1 MESRHIHCLAGA
13 ILLAAIYFVF
23 PIPHT
28 AALRNL
34 LMLAL
39 IALLTV
45 LWKRGTEA
53 DGVRVSR
60 NPEIMALGALTLWMA
75 VQTSLWAVD
84 RAFSFSELV
93 GEWGGALLVAWV
105 GYAIARRLSKADG
118 PACAETLPTWIVL
131 ALFAH
136 AAWMLAFQAMQWAQ
150 TGHYALGDTPYGD
163 YAVLSTPIN
172 MAFALLA
179 ADLAVRWLGDGRLF
193 PWPGHVARVLIFLT
207 AVAVVGVKAR
217 NGVIAVFA
225 VLTLLAA
232 LLAWRERVRWQSRR
246 GMLAGLAALVVAISL
261 FAINFRSDP
270 RWATFVETVPIALD
284 TQTHRSWM
292 DEQQY
297 PLPLMASG
305 QAVEGSAHMRIAWAK
320 VAVEGIIGRPQGYGY
335 GLGGFGRHVEAEY
348 GQKGFISSHSGILD
362 FTLANGLPGLALLLA
377 FCALLF
383 RRGWLAWAAGN
394 PWGLALMLTLTN
406 YFVRIVLD
414 GHFGSFRLKMVA
426 LLLGILYWLTV
437 KPPKTEEGA
446 PAEPPHEPAR
456 PRVSSRAAMRWR

>member
-34 LMLAL
+34 LTLAL

-53 DGVRVSR
+53 DGVGVSR

-105 GYAIARRLSKADG
+105 GFMLARRLSGPGTAGCADRL
-118 PACAETLPTWIVL
+118 PAWIVL
-131 ALFAH
+131 ALFIH
-136 AAWMLAFQAMQWAQ
+136 AGWTLAWQVMQWVQ
-150 TGHYALGDTPYGD
+150 TGRYVLGSTPYGS

-179 ADLAVRWLGDGRLF
+179 ADLIVRWLGDGRLF
-193 PWPGHVARVLIFLT
+193 PWPGRIAGALFFIVT
-207 AVAVVGVKAR
+207 AAVVGVRAR
-217 NGVIAVFA
+217 NGVITAFA
-225 VLTLLAA
+225 VLGVLALLLVLRERACRRSRRGTSAALAILALATGLLAA
-232 LLAWRERVRWQSRR
+232 N
-246 GMLAGLAALVVAISL
+246 L
-261 FAINFRSDP
+261 FADH
-270 RWATFVETVPIALD
+270 RWAIFVESVATVQDTRTHKAWLDKQQHALPTLD
-284 TQTHRSWM
+284 
-292 DEQQY
+292 
-297 PLPLMASG
+297 SG
-305 QAVEGSAHMRIAWAK
+305 RVVEDSAYDRVAWAK

-348 GQKGFISSHSGILD
+348 GQKGFVSSHSGILD

-383 RRGWLAWAAGN
+383 RRGWLAWATGN

-414 GHFGSFRLKMVA
+414 GHFGSFRLKMAA
-426 LLLGILYWLTV
+426 LLLGLLYWLAVRPTV
-437 KPPKTEEGA
+437 TREEGA
-446 PAEPPHEPAR
+446 KE
-456 PRVSSRAAMRWR
+456 VS